1 MDVNG
6 ILTVVAED
14 KATANKNQITITS
27 DKGRLTQ
34 DEIDEMLR
42 EAEQFAEEDK
52 KVKARVDAKNSY
64 ESYLYSIRNSIT
76 DEDKLADKSSEDEK
90 A

>member
-1 MDVNG
+1 
-6 ILTVVAED
+6 
-14 KATANKNQITITS
+14 
-27 DKGRLTQ
+27 
-34 DEIDEMLR
+34 MLR
-42 EAEQFAEEDK
+42 EAEQFADEDK

-76 DEDKLADKSSEDEK
+76 DEDKLANKISEDEK